1 MANRPGRIKAVIAK
15 DISEILMFEVKNPHI
30 GMPSVNEVVVND
42 DYSLAKVY
50 VSFIGSKYPMQNLE
64 ELNAVKGVVRSALAK
79 KLDLRKV
86 PELVF
91 IYDDR
96 FEKAESLEKALAKE
110 EADIAASKKGA
121 EK

>member
-50 VSFIGSKYPMQNLE
+50 VSFIGAKYPMQNLE
-64 ELNAVKGVVRSALAK
+64 ELNSVKGVVRSALAK
-79 KLDLRKV
+79 RLDLRKV

-96 FEKAESLEKALAKE
+96 FEKAESLERALAKE
-110 EADIAASKKGA
+110 EADIAASKKPA
-121 EK
+121 K

>member
-96 FEKAESLEKALAKE
+96 FEKAESLERALAKE
-110 EADIAASKKGA
+110 EADIAKSKKTS
-121 EK
+121 K